1 MIAHCTTNNP
11 EYIVLNCSNA
21 SNPLILP
28 EKVSEFISV
37 KKLTIENAKICSL
50 LNLPKKLEILIVK
63 KSEFIFSTSLSG
75 VILPK
80 TLKILTII
88 DSNLTNIDL
97 SCMSNLQNIVLTNND
112 LVEINELPRM
122 LKSLMLQENRN
133 LNVNNIPNFSNLENL
148 KDLSLKKTCLNDLE
162 NIPNS
167 VEKLEISYNNLKKIN
182 NLPKN
187 LKMLDASNCQLKS
200 IDEISLVAT
209 NLKYLNLSNN
219 MIEILPTLPDTIEE
233 VNISDN
239 LLVKIENNIM
249 PGQLKVFNID
259 NNKNLQLSEIQMNN
273 LRNLINP
280 GNLSNSNNLCKKNKT
295 DDISEIIAKICSD
308 MFIPLTG
315 EKNLIKHKYEVKV

>member
-1 MIAHCTTNNP
+1 
-11 EYIVLNCSNA
+11 
-21 SNPLILP
+21 
-28 EKVSEFISV
+28 
-37 KKLTIENAKICSL
+37 
-50 LNLPKKLEILIVK
+50 
-63 KSEFIFSTSLSG
+63 
-75 VILPK
+75 
-80 TLKILTII
+80 
-88 DSNLTNIDL
+88 
-97 SCMSNLQNIVLTNND
+97 MSNLQNIVLTNND